1 MKSLEKLI
9 INGGRSLRG
18 TVKISG
24 AKNAVLPAIAATLL
38 GQDKVTVLDEVPNL
52 DDVKTISEVLKTL
65 GVKVQ
70 HVPEK
75 SQLIV
80 DASSIDNITAPYDL
94 VRKMRASFLIMG
106 PLLARLGEAKI
117 SLPGGCAIGTR
128 PIDLHLKGF
137 EALGAQISIGHGYIE
152 AKAPGGL
159 KGARIYLDFPSVGA
173 TENILMAAS
182 MAEGQT
188 VIENPA
194 QEPEIVDLANYLN
207 IMGAKIRGAGTN
219 VIKIEGAKKLV
230 AHDYTIIPDRIEAG
244 TYMIA
249 AAMTRGDVYIANAI
263 NEHIKPV
270 IAKLKEAGVTVDEDV
285 DGIRVACDHRPKAV
299 DIKTLPYP
307 GFPTDMQAQF
317 MAMLTISEGSSM
329 VTETVFENRFMHV
342 DELRRMGARIKIDGR
357 TSVIQGVDY
366 LTGCQVKATDLRA
379 GAAIV
384 LAGLVAEGET
394 QVGYIHHIDR
404 GYDNLVE
411 KLINLGADIRRVD
424 Q

>member
-1 MKSLEKLI
+1 MERLVVHGGKKLQ
-9 INGGRSLRG
+9 G

-24 AKNAVLPAIAATLL
+24 AKNAVLPIIAATLL
-38 GQDKVTVLDEVPNL
+38 GQDRETCLDEVPNL
-52 DDVKTISEVLKTL
+52 DDVKTISEVLRTL
-65 GVKVQ
+65 GVKVR

-75 SQLIV
+75 HQLHV
-80 DASSIDNITAPYDL
+80 DAANIENVTAPYDL

-106 PLLARLGEAKI
+106 PLLARHGEAKI

-137 EALGAQISIGHGYIE
+137 AALGARIDIGHGDIS
-152 AKAPGGL
+152 AVAPNGL

-182 MAEGQT
+182 MADGQT

-194 QEPEIVDLANYLN
+194 QEPEIVDLANFLN

-219 VIKIEGAKKLV
+219 VIKIEGVKKLV

-249 AAMTRGDVYIANAI
+249 AAMTRGNVYIANAI
-263 NEHIKPV
+263 SEHLKPV
-270 IAKLKEAGVTVDEDV
+270 IAKLKEAGVTVAEDV
-285 DGIRVACDHRPKAV
+285 DGIRVSCDVRPRAV

-317 MAMLTISEGSSM
+317 MAMLTISEGTSV
-329 VTETVFENRFMHV
+329 VTETVFKNRFMHV
-342 DELRRMGARIKIDGR
+342 DELRRMGAKIKIDGR
-357 TSVIQGVDY
+357 TSVVEGQEK

-411 KLINLGADIRRVD
+411 KLVSLGADIKRVD
-424 Q
+424 I

>member
-1 MKSLEKLI
+1 MERLI
-9 INGGRSLRG
+9 IRGGKRLSG

-24 AKNAVLPAIAATLL
+24 AKNAVLPVIAATLL
-38 GQDKVTVLDEVPNL
+38 GQDKETCLDEVPNL
-52 DDVKTISEVLKTL
+52 DDVRTISEVLRTL
-65 GVKVQ
+65 GVKVR
-70 HVPEK
+70 HDPENSK
-75 SQLIV
+75 LFV
-80 DASSIDNITAPYDL
+80 DASAIENITAPYDL

-106 PLLARLGEAKI
+106 PLLARLGSAKI

-137 EALGAQISIGHGYIE
+137 EALGAKISIGHGYIE
-152 AKAPGGL
+152 AVAPEGL
-159 KGARIYLDFPSVGA
+159 KGAQIYLDFPSVGA

-182 MAEGQT
+182 MAQGQT
-188 VIENPA
+188 IIENPA

-219 VIKIEGAKKLV
+219 VIKVEGAKKLI

-249 AAMTRGDVYIANAI
+249 AAMTKGDVYIANAI
-263 NEHIKPV
+263 SEHLKPV
-270 IAKLKEAGVTVDEDV
+270 IAKLKEAGVKVVEDV
-285 DGIRVACDHRPKAV
+285 DGIRVICDRRPKAV

-317 MAMLTISEGSSM
+317 MAMLTISTGTSM

-342 DELRRMGARIKIDGR
+342 DELRRMGAKIKIDGR
-357 TSVIQGVDY
+357 TSVVEGQDK

-384 LAGLVAEGET
+384 LAALVAEGET

-404 GYDNLVE
+404 GYDNLVQ
-411 KLINLGADIRRVD
+411 KLVSLGADIKRVD
-424 Q
+424 R

>member
-1 MKSLEKLI
+1 LS
-9 INGGRSLRG
+9 G

-24 AKNAVLPAIAATLL
+24 AKNAVLPVIAATLL
-38 GQDKVTVLDEVPNL
+38 GQDTETCLDEVPNL
-52 DDVKTISEVLKTL
+52 DDVCTISEILRSL
-65 GVKVQ
+65 GVKVT
-70 HVPEK
+70 HESENNK
-75 SQLIV
+75 LYV
-80 DASSIDNITAPYDL
+80 DASSINNITAPYDI

-106 PLLARLGEAKI
+106 PLLARLGSAKI

-137 EALGAQISIGHGYIE
+137 EALGAKISIGHGYIE
-152 AKAPGGL
+152 ATAPNGL
-159 KGARIYLDFPSVGA
+159 KGAQIYLDFPSVGA

-207 IMGAKIRGAGTN
+207 LMGAKIRGAGTN
-219 VIKIEGAKKLV
+219 VIKVEGAKKLL
-230 AHDYTIIPDRIEAG
+230 ARDYTIIPDRIEAG

-263 NEHIKPV
+263 SEHLKPV
-270 IAKLKEAGVTVDEDV
+270 IAKLKEAGVTVIEDV
-285 DGIRVACDHRPKAV
+285 DGIRVICDRRPKAV

-317 MAMLTISEGSSM
+317 MAMLTISQGTSM

-342 DELRRMGARIKIDGR
+342 DELRRMGAKIKIDGR
-357 TSVIQGVDY
+357 TSVVEGQEK

-384 LAGLVAEGET
+384 LAALVAEGET

-404 GYDNLVE
+404 GYDNLVQ
-411 KLINLGADIRRVD
+411 KLVNLGADIRRVD
-424 Q
+424 S